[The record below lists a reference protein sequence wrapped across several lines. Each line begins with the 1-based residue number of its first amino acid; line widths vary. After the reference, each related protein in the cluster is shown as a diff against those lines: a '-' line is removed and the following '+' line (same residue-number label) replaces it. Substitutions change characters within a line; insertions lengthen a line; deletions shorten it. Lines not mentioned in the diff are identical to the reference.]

1 MLLFIYLLFVNS
13 FYFVEAEAASTVD
26 TETMRETSSYILS
39 SEHQNRPLGV
49 SLNIASESDL
59 QELDRNNEGIFGIIS
74 GTLKFRLIKHYFVE
88 SFFLPNKRSSRFC
101 I

>member
-1 MLLFIYLLFVNS
+1 MFIHLLFVNS
-13 FYFVEAEAASTVD
+13 FYFVEAEAASTID

-39 SEHQNRPLGV
+39 SEHQNRPLGI
-49 SLNIASESDL
+49 SLNIVSESDL
-59 QELDRNNEGIFGIIS
+59 QELDRSDEGIFGIIS
-74 GTLKFRLIKHYFVE
+74 GTLNFRLMKDSFVE